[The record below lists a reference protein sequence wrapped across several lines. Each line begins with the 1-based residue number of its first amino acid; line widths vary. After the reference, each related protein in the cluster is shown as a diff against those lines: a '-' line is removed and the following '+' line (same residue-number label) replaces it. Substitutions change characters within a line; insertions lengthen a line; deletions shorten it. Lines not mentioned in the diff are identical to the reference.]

1 MALTES
7 RLRQIVREEAARV
20 MKEAPRP
27 HGPFGGMYDKNKFGE
42 DPFDDEF
49 GDDAAA
55 RDHFGRKFDP
65 DSDDEFDAM
74 RDYAGVTGQ
83 DFDDV
88 YRDRMSGRLG
98 RRR

>member
-7 RLRQIVREEAARV
+7 RLRQIVREEARKV
-20 MKEAPRP
+20 MREAP
-27 HGPFGGMYDKNKFGE
+27 HGRFGGMYDDKKFG
-42 DPFDDEF
+42 DQFADDDMDSAE
-49 GDDAAA
+49 
-55 RDHFGRKFDP
+55 RDHFDREFD
-65 DSDDEFDAM
+65 DDDDDDDEYDAM
-74 RDYAGVTGQ
+74 KDYAAVSGR

>member
-7 RLRQIVREEAARV
+7 RLRQIIREEAARV
-20 MKEAPRP
+20 MKEAP
-27 HGPFGGMYDKNKFGE
+27 HGPFGGMYDKKKFGE
-42 DPFDDEF
+42 DPFDDYM
-49 GDDAAA
+49 DDAE
-55 RDHFGRKFDP
+55 RDHFDRDFDD
-65 DSDDEFDAM
+65 DSDDEYDAM
-74 RDYAGVTGQ
+74 KDYAAVTGR

>member
-7 RLRQIVREEAARV
+7 RLRQIVREEARKV
-20 MKEAPRP
+20 MREAP
-27 HGPFGGMYDKNKFGE
+27 HGRFGGMYDDKKFG
-42 DPFDDEF
+42 DQFADDDMDSAE
-49 GDDAAA
+49 
-55 RDHFGRKFDP
+55 RDHFDREFD
-65 DSDDEFDAM
+65 DDDDDEYDAM
-74 RDYAGVTGQ
+74 KDYAAVSGR

>member
-7 RLRQIVREEAARV
+7 RLRQIVREEARTV
-20 MKEAPRP
+20 MREAP
-27 HGPFGGMYDKNKFGE
+27 HGRFGGMYDDKKFG
-42 DPFDDEF
+42 DQFADDDMDSAE
-49 GDDAAA
+49 
-55 RDHFGRKFDP
+55 RDHFDRDFDD
-65 DSDDEFDAM
+65 DSDDEYDAM
-74 RDYAGVTGQ
+74 KDYAAVSGR